1 MADMIVS
8 SLHTPGAEQ
17 DSAGIADVQGQAAA
31 PVAVEACHAVN
42 TDDAGEQAAAVEL
55 DSGEGDVPATPIKPG
70 APVVPTGP
78 GGRRVPVEDE
88 LDELIIEDFT
98 IDGIC
103 GVY

>member
-8 SLHTPGAEQ
+8 SLHTPEAEQ
-17 DSAGIADVQGQAAA
+17 ASAGTSTEQEQGTVSAVIEAPPAVSAADAGDPAASIELDPEA
-31 PVAVEACHAVN
+31 PVAP
-42 TDDAGEQAAAVEL
+42 T
-55 DSGEGDVPATPIKPG
+55 TPI

-78 GGRRVPVEDE
+78 GSQPVPVEDE